1 MLFLLFP
8 DRACCNDLW
17 IVVIGFFPC
26 SSKTL
31 GRRKQ
36 RPWWSHI
43 LLDSCYFMVTYSH
56 LFLILQSLM
65 FSERHWSQYLYSF
78 VELFQL
84 ITILIWIVRPYW
96 TREEFFKANLLIFN
110 QTLRRNMY
118 VLRLLLLPLGP
129 QIIL

>member
-1 MLFLLFP
+1 
-8 DRACCNDLW
+8 
-17 IVVIGFFPC
+17 
-26 SSKTL
+26 
-31 GRRKQ
+31 
-36 RPWWSHI
+36 
-43 LLDSCYFMVTYSH
+43 MVTYSN

-84 ITILIWIVRPYW
+84 IAILISIVRPYW